1 MLGHAKLVIRQDVY
15 LCELTRRGKRGDTAN
30 VLVGVCVPRYDRYAQ
45 AHVDWN
51 KAVQLI
57 PDNGGYRLER
67 AKLLYITGKKK
78 EAALDFLKARDLGI
92 SAAEINEARRLA
104 KNAPKVKE

>member
-45 AHVDWN
+45 AHALWAYIANQAQVPEDDLIVHTSDSAVLGGVDN
-51 KAVQLI
+51 FAV
-57 PDNGGYRLER
+57 
-67 AKLLYITGKKK
+67 GKVV
-78 EAALDFLKARDLGI
+78 A
-92 SAAEINEARRLA
+92 
-104 KNAPKVKE
+104 